1 MPVTASYLRELA
13 HRCIRL
19 ARESVD
25 RRISHEL
32 EAVAMDLMEKAAELE
47 KIEAVARPKKERKSS

>member
-1 MPVTASYLRELA
+1 MSVTASYLREQA

-19 ARESVD
+19 ARQSAD
-25 RRISHEL
+25 QQISHEL

-47 KIEAVARPKKERKSS
+47 KPQADDAATRERKSG

>member
-1 MPVTASYLRELA
+1 MSVIASYLREQA

-19 ARESVD
+19 ARQSAD
-25 RRISHEL
+25 RQISHEL

-47 KIEAVARPKKERKSS
+47 NLQADDEPKKERKSS